1 MPIINFLIY
10 LLTMIGIYSLLA
22 MSLNF
27 QVGFT
32 GLINFG
38 QVAFFCVGA
47 YTSSLL
53 VVKAGVPLI
62 IGFLGGMALSGLFG
76 YLISIPTKS
85 LKADYWAIATLAGG
99 EVIRL
104 IALNEGWLTEGPFG
118 VMSIPQPLRWL
129 FSRDTYPLF
138 YLLLVIACVVV
149 VYFILSL
156 LTDSPFGRDLKAI
169 RDEEDLCLSLGKNTQ
184 RLKLQ
189 AMVVAGI
196 VAGLAGALFAHYITY
211 ISPEN
216 FKPIETFLMWAMII
230 VGGRGNH
237 LGAILGAVVI
247 QLFNVS
253 TRFIGGYVPFGADFM
268 AALRMVIIG
277 TLIVVFTLYRPEG
290 LIKEK
295 KKIYNLKGRNKGKAG
310 LKGKK

>member
-1 MPIINFLIY
+1 MPLVNFLIY

-38 QVAFFCVGA
+38 QVAFFLIGA

-53 VVKAGVPLI
+53 VTKAGAPLAL
-62 IGFLGGMALSGLFG
+62 GFLGGMALSGLFG
-76 YLISIPTKS
+76 YIISIPTKS

-99 EVIRL
+99 EVVRL

-138 YLLLVIACVVV
+138 YLFLVVALVAVAYLV
-149 VYFILSL
+149 LSL
-156 LTDSPFGRDLKAI
+156 LTNSPFGTNLKAI
-169 RDEEDLCLSLGKNTQ
+169 RDEEDLCLSLGKNT
-184 RLKLQ
+184 RKLKLQ
-189 AMVVAGI
+189 AMVVAGM
-196 VAGLAGALFAHYITY
+196 VAGLGGALFAHYITY

-216 FKPIETFLMWAMII
+216 FRPIETFLMWAMII

-253 TRFIGGYVPFGADFM
+253 TRFIGGYVPLGADSM

-277 TLIVVFTLYRPEG
+277 VLIVLFLLYAPEG
-290 LIKEK
+290 LVKEK
-295 KKIYNLKGRNKGKAG
+295 KKVYH
-310 LKGKK
+310 

>member
-1 MPIINFLIY
+1 MPLIYFLIY

-38 QVAFFCVGA
+38 QVAFFCIGA
-47 YTSSLL
+47 YASSLL
-53 VVKAGVPLI
+53 VIKAGAPLI
-62 IGFLGGMALSGLFG
+62 LGFLGGMALSGLFG
-76 YLISIPTKS
+76 YIISIPTKS

-99 EVIRL
+99 EVVRL

-118 VMSIPQPLRWL
+118 VMSISQPLRWL
-129 FSRDTYPLF
+129 FSKDTYPLF
-138 YLLLVIACVVV
+138 YLLLVVALVAVAYLV
-149 VYFILSL
+149 LSL
-156 LTDSPFGRDLKAI
+156 LTNSPFGRNLKAI
-169 RDEEDLCLSLGKNTQ
+169 RDEEDLCLSLGKNT
-184 RLKLQ
+184 RKLKLQ
-189 AMVVAGI
+189 AMVVAGM
-196 VAGLAGALFAHYITY
+196 VAGLGGALFAHYITY

-216 FKPIETFLMWAMII
+216 FRPIETFLMWAMII

-253 TRFIGGYVPFGADFM
+253 TRFIGGYVPLGADSM
-268 AALRMVIIG
+268 AALRMIIIG
-277 TLIVVFTLYRPEG
+277 TLIVLFLLYTPEG

-295 KKIYNLKGRNKGKAG
+295 KKVYH
-310 LKGKK
+310 

>member
-1 MPIINFLIY
+1 MTIINFIIY
-10 LLTMIGIYSLLA
+10 LLTMIGIYGLLA

-38 QVAFFCVGA
+38 QVAFFCIGA

-53 VVKAGVPLI
+53 VVKAGAPLI
-62 IGFLGGMALSGLFG
+62 LGVLGGMALSGLFG
-76 YLISIPTKS
+76 YLMSIPTRS
-85 LKADYWAIATLAGG
+85 LKTDYWAIATLAGA

-104 IALNEGWLTEGPFG
+104 IALNEGWLTEGSFG
-118 VMSIPQPLRWL
+118 VMSIPQPFGWL
-129 FSRDTYPLF
+129 FSRDSYPFF
-138 YLLLVIACVVV
+138 YLLFVIACVVA
-149 VYFILSL
+149 VYFVLSL
-156 LTDSPFGRDLKAI
+156 LTNSPFGRDLKAI
-169 RDEEDLCLSLGKNTQ
+169 RDDEELCLSLGKNT
-184 RLKLQ
+184 RKLKLH

-196 VAGLAGALFAHYITY
+196 VAGLAGALFAFYITY

-237 LGAILGAVVI
+237 VGAILGAVVI

-253 TRFIGGYVPFGADFM
+253 TRFIGGYVPVGSDSM

-277 TLIVVFTLYRPEG
+277 LLIVLFVSYRPEG
-290 LIKEK
+290 LKKERK
-295 KKIYNLKGRNKGKAG
+295 KVYD
-310 LKGKK
+310 

>member
-1 MPIINFLIY
+1 MPIINFVIY
-10 LLTMIGIYSLLA
+10 LLSMIGIYSLLA

-38 QVAFFCVGA
+38 QIAFFCIGA

-53 VVKAGVPLI
+53 VVKAGAPLI
-62 IGFLGGMALSGLFG
+62 MGFLGGMALSGLFG
-76 YLISIPTKS
+76 YIISIPTKS

-99 EVIRL
+99 EVVRL
-104 IALNEGWLTEGPFG
+104 IALNEDWLTEGPFG

-138 YLLLVIACVVV
+138 YLLFIIACVVI
-149 VYFILSL
+149 VYFVLSL
-156 LTDSPFGRDLKAI
+156 LTNSPFGRNLKAI
-169 RDEEDLCLSLGKNTQ
+169 RDEEELCLSLGKNT
-184 RLKLQ
+184 RKLKLQ

-253 TRFIGGYVPFGADFM
+253 TRFIGGYVPFGPDSM

-277 TLIVVFTLYRPEG
+277 VLIVLFVLHRPEG
-290 LIKEK
+290 LIKERK
-295 KKIYNLKGRNKGKAG
+295 KVYELIKGKQRE
-310 LKGKK
+310 

>member
-1 MPIINFLIY
+1 MPVIYFLIY

-38 QVAFFCVGA
+38 QVAFFCIGA
-47 YTSSLL
+47 YASSLL
-53 VVKAGVPLI
+53 VIKAGAPLI
-62 IGFLGGMALSGLFG
+62 LGFLGGMALSGLFG
-76 YLISIPTKS
+76 YVISIPTKS

-99 EVIRL
+99 EVVRL

-118 VMSIPQPLRWL
+118 VMSISQPLRWL
-129 FSRDTYPLF
+129 FSKDTYPLF
-138 YLLLVIACVVV
+138 YLFLVVACMAV
-149 VYFILSL
+149 VYFVLSL
-156 LTDSPFGRDLKAI
+156 LTNSPFGRNLKAI
-169 RDEEDLCLSLGKNTQ
+169 RDEEDLCLSLGKNT
-184 RLKLQ
+184 RKLKLQ
-189 AMVVAGI
+189 AMVVAGM
-196 VAGLAGALFAHYITY
+196 VAGLGGALFAHYITY

-253 TRFIGGYVPFGADFM
+253 TRFIGGYVPLGSDSM

-277 TLIVVFTLYRPEG
+277 VLIVLFLLYTPEG

-295 KKIYNLKGRNKGKAG
+295 KRVYH
-310 LKGKK
+310 LKGKEIE

>member
-1 MPIINFLIY
+1 MPLINFLIY
-10 LLTMIGIYSLLA
+10 FLTMIGIYSVLA

-38 QVAFFCVGA
+38 QVAFFCIGA

-53 VVKAGVPLI
+53 VVKAGAPLI
-62 IGFLGGMALSGLFG
+62 VGFLGGMALSGLFG
-76 YLISIPTKS
+76 YIISIPTKS

-99 EVIRL
+99 EVVRL
-104 IALNEGWLTEGPFG
+104 VALNEKGLTEGAFG
-118 VMSIPQPLRWL
+118 VMSIPQPFDWF

-138 YLLLVIACVVV
+138 YLLLIVACVVT
-149 VYFILSL
+149 VYFALSL
-156 LTDSPFGRDLKAI
+156 LTNSPFGRNLKAI
-169 RDEEDLCLSLGKNTQ
+169 RDEEDLCLSLGKNT
-184 RLKLQ
+184 RKLKLE
-189 AMVVAGI
+189 AMVVAGM

-216 FKPIETFLMWAMII
+216 FRPIETFLMWAMII

-247 QLFNVS
+247 QLFNIS
-253 TRFIGGYVPFGADFM
+253 TRFIGGYVPFGSDFM
-268 AALRMVIIG
+268 SALRMVIIG
-277 TLIVVFTLYRPEG
+277 VLIVLFLLYRPEG
-290 LIKEK
+290 LIKERTK
-295 KKIYNLKGRNKGKAG
+295 VYDLQGNNMK
-310 LKGKK
+310 

>member
-1 MPIINFLIY
+1 MPLIYFLIY

-38 QVAFFCVGA
+38 QVAFFCIGA
-47 YTSSLL
+47 YASSLL
-53 VVKAGVPLI
+53 VIKAGAPLI
-62 IGFLGGMALSGLFG
+62 LGFLGGMALSGLFG
-76 YLISIPTKS
+76 YIISIPTKS

-99 EVIRL
+99 EVVRL

-118 VMSIPQPLRWL
+118 VMSISQPLRWL
-129 FSRDTYPLF
+129 FSKDTYPLF
-138 YLLLVIACVVV
+138 YLLLVVACMAV
-149 VYFILSL
+149 VYFVLSL
-156 LTDSPFGRDLKAI
+156 LTNSPFGRNLKAI
-169 RDEEDLCLSLGKNTQ
+169 RDAEDLCLSLGKNT
-184 RLKLQ
+184 RKLKLQ
-189 AMVVAGI
+189 AMVVAGM
-196 VAGLAGALFAHYITY
+196 VAGLGGALFAHYITY

-216 FKPIETFLMWAMII
+216 FRPIETFLMWAMII

-253 TRFIGGYVPFGADFM
+253 TRFIGGYVPLGADSM
-268 AALRMVIIG
+268 AALRMIIIG
-277 TLIVVFTLYRPEG
+277 VLIVLFLLYTPEG
-290 LIKEK
+290 LVKEK
-295 KKIYNLKGRNKGKAG
+295 KKVYH
-310 LKGKK
+310 

>member
-1 MPIINFLIY
+1 MPVIYFLIY

-38 QVAFFCVGA
+38 QVAFFCIGA
-47 YTSSLL
+47 YASSLL
-53 VVKAGVPLI
+53 VTKAGAPLI
-62 IGFLGGMALSGLFG
+62 LGFVGGMALSGLFG
-76 YLISIPTKS
+76 YIISIPTKS

-99 EVIRL
+99 EVVRL
-104 IALNEGWLTEGPFG
+104 LALNEGWLTEGPFG

-129 FSRDTYPLF
+129 FSKDSYPLF
-138 YLLLVIACVVV
+138 YLFLIAACVLII
-149 VYFILSL
+149 YFVLSL
-156 LTDSPFGRDLKAI
+156 LTNSPFGRNLKAI
-169 RDEEDLCLSLGKNTQ
+169 RDEEDLCLSLGKNT
-184 RLKLQ
+184 RKLKLQ
-189 AMVVAGI
+189 AMVVAGM

-253 TRFIGGYVPFGADFM
+253 TRFIGGYVPLGSDTM

-277 TLIVVFTLYRPEG
+277 LLIVLFLLYAPEG
-290 LIKEK
+290 LIRERK
-295 KKIYNLKGRNKGKAG
+295 KVYHLKRKHIE
-310 LKGKK
+310 

>member
-1 MPIINFLIY
+1 MAVINFVIY

-38 QVAFFCVGA
+38 QVAFFCIGA

-53 VVKAGVPLI
+53 VVNAGVPVVVA
-62 IGFLGGMALSGLFG
+62 FLAAMVLSGIFG
-76 YLISIPTKS
+76 YIMSIPTKS
-85 LKADYWAIATLAGG
+85 LKSDYWAIATLASG
-99 EVIRL
+99 EIVRL
-104 IALNEGWLTEGPFG
+104 VALNEAWLTAGPFG
-118 VMSIPQPLRWL
+118 VMGIPQIFKELI
-129 FSRDTYPLF
+129 SEDAYPVF
-138 YLLLVIACVVV
+138 YLLFVVV
-149 VYFILSL
+149 CIIIVYIFLGM
-156 LTDSPFGRDLKAI
+156 LTSSPFGRNLKAI
-169 RDEEDLCLSLGKNTQ
+169 RDEEELCLSLGKDTQ

-189 AMVVAGI
+189 AMIVAGM
-196 VAGLAGALFAHYITY
+196 VGGLAGALFAFYITF

-230 VGGRGNH
+230 VGGRGNFM
-237 LGAILGAVVI
+237 GAIVGAVVI

-253 TRFIGGYVPFGADFM
+253 TRFLGNYVPLGSDSM
-268 AALRMVIIG
+268 AALRMTIIG
-277 TLIVVFTLYRPEG
+277 VLIILFLLYRPEG

-295 KKIYNLKGRNKGKAG
+295 KKVYD
-310 LKGKK
+310 